1 MSLIGLGLLK
11 QSVSP
16 VQVVQHAQY
25 PVALVEPG
33 GERRVV
39 KAGVLLSGLP
49 YPTPAPAVLTTCGR
63 ITQGT
68 VAHSWRHSRL
78 KTCHLW
84 KALRV
89 IAVHT
94 SQNLWQRLACSGRF
108 RDHLHQDPLEHL
120 LKCRFPGPAPP
131 ATDTWVPHT
140 WSGTHEPAFE
150 KHIGLVLVQ
159 FHRPHLRKPGGF
171 QRVHNSP

>member
-16 VQVVQHAQY
+16 VEVVQHPQH

-39 KAGVLLSGLP
+39 KAGVRAAFRPLLPHTCPHRADHMCQNNPGDCCAFLEPLQTENLP
-49 YPTPAPAVLTTCGR
+49 CSFGKLC
-63 ITQGT
+63 
-68 VAHSWRHSRL
+68 
-78 KTCHLW
+78 
-84 KALRV
+84 V

-94 SQNLWQRLACSGRF
+94 SQNLWQSLACSGRC

-120 LKCRFPGPAPP
+120 LKCRFPGPVPP
-131 ATDTWVPHT
+131 STDTWVPHT

-150 KHIGLVLVQ
+150 KHISGWFWCSVID
-159 FHRPHLRKPGGF
+159 HT
-171 QRVHNSP
+171 